1 MSRPRPSPPAT
12 WLSRR
17 GPALSPSAPHFP
29 TNGRNAGVS
38 PLGTPAFRPFV
49 RPRARAL
56 ARPLSPSPLP
66 LTRASGRNARVALR
80 TKPGISPAR
89 AVGSRAAGALRQAG
103 GRDCLEARGG
113 LTGQPRASRRSP
125 AAPAAHPA
133 GRAGETSGCV
143 QKATAA
149 FRPLG
154 WARACQGA
162 TAAPPWAS
170 GRNTAVR
177 PRATAA
183 FRPLAVTTRG
193 PAGSVRQA
201 GWKRPPGG
209 AGCPAGV
216 AVGLQAVA
224 CTACVSRGRRAGGT
238 SGCVRKT
245 TAAFR
250 PLADRTRGTG
260 DRAPATEPEYA
271 QAQAGTGR
279 HGQGGRSGTYGRH
292 AGRE

>member
-1 MSRPRPSPPAT
+1 MPESPCGRSR
-12 WLSRR
+12 
-17 GPALSPSAPHFP
+17 
-29 TNGRNAGVS
+29 
-38 PLGTPAFRPFV
+38 AFRP
-49 RPRARAL
+49 L
-56 ARPLSPSPLP
+56 ARS
-66 LTRASGRNARVALR
+66 THGRPERCGR
-80 TKPGISPAR
+80 R
-89 AVGSRAAGALRQAG
+89 G

-125 AAPAAHPA
+125 AVPAAHPA

-143 QKATAA
+143 PKATAA

-170 GRNTAVR
+170 GRNTAAR
-177 PRATAA
+177 PRAAAA

-193 PAGSVRQA
+193 QAGSVRQA
-201 GWKRPPGG
+201 GWKGPSGG

-216 AVGLQAVA
+216 PPGLQAAA
-224 CTACVSRGRRAGGT
+224 CTACGSRDRRAGGT

-260 DRAPATEPEYA
+260 GRAPATEPEHA
-271 QAQAGTGR
+271 QAR
-279 HGQGGRSGTYGRH
+279 
-292 AGRE
+292 AGRAQRHVRQAPRAGIGSRTWQPRMTASSGSTAR